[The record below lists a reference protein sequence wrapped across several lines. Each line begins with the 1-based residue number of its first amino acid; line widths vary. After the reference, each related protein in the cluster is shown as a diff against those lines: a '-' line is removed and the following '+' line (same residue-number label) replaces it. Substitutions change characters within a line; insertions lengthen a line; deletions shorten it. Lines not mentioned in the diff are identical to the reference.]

1 MWMCQCLELHNFLN
15 QYFPN
20 DQCIVLQYYAWVE
33 DPLEVQDKS
42 TDFNITEYKKLIG
55 VVLKFKLQPPFM
67 KLSLVRFL
75 CSISEEYPQLSE
87 KVIKIFLFQTTYLYL
102 CEARIFKIYC
112 NKSYITI
119 WKQKQIWESSLLSA
133 LSPNMKKILQIC
145 KTVLLFSP
153 KNFWLGKYSS
163 FPWKYVIYVTKYW
176 AYCYFLN
183 KINKQIF

>member
-1 MWMCQCLELHNFLN
+1 MCQCLKLHNFLN

-20 DQCIVLQYYAWVE
+20 DQCIVLQYYAWVK

-55 VVLKFKLQPPFM
+55 VVLKFTLQPPFK

-87 KVIKIFLFQTTYLYL
+87 KVIKIFLFPTTYLYL
-102 CEARIFKIYC
+102 CEARIFMIYC

-133 LSPNMKKILQIC
+133 LLPNMKKILQIC
-145 KTVLLFSP
+145 KTVLLTKKFLAWKIQFFSM
-153 KNFWLGKYSS
+153 K
-163 FPWKYVIYVTKYW
+163 I
-176 AYCYFLN
+176 CYLRY
-183 KINKQIF
+183 